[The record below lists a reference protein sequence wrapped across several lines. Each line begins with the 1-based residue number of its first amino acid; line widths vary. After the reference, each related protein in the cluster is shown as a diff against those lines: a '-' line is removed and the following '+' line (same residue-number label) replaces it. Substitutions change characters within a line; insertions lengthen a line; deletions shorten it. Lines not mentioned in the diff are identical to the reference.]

1 MKLMRVLR
9 VGCVGAVLATAVAAC
24 NNSPA
29 TPSGAAFSSTD
40 LLVGSGATAA
50 VGNTVRVNYT
60 GWLYDATK
68 TDGKGLVFD
77 TNLGGS
83 PLSFVLGVGAVIA
96 GWDQGIPGM
105 RVGGK
110 RRLVIPSSLAY
121 GASRYGQIPP
131 DSTLVFEVELVNVQ

>member
-1 MKLMRVLR
+1 MRVLR

-50 VGNTVRVNYT
+50 VGNTVTVNYT

-77 TNLGGS
+77 TNTGGD
-83 PLSFVLGVGAVIA
+83 PIGPIVLGTGSVIA

-105 RVGGK
+105 RVGGT
-110 RRLVIPSSLAY
+110 RRLVIPPSLGY
-121 GASRYGQIPP
+121 GASRNGPIPP
-131 DSTLVFEVELVNVQ
+131 NATLVFQVELVNVQ

>member
-1 MKLMRVLR
+1 MKLMRVLG
-9 VGCVGAVLATAVAAC
+9 VGCLGAVLATVVAAC
-24 NNSPA
+24 NNSPT

-110 RRLVIPSSLAY
+110 RRLVIPSSLGY
-121 GASRYGQIPP
+121 GASRYGAIPP